1 MHDQL
6 IAAIVKEIAPVLTG
20 QTLGK
25 VWQLARAVLVFDL
38 HLRDER
44 YLFIAVEP
52 NEPRLYLVRRRVRE
66 LEQQALAPEPFVLML
81 RKQLGV
87 ARLLNLTK
95 DADDRI
101 VRFSFVARDLV
112 GAEHEATLVAQLT
125 GRAANLFLLDAARR
139 VVATLRPAHGA
150 GQEIGATYQPPPSP
164 HAPESQREHAPK
176 SHHETTTR
184 SPAPPPFTQGAFAT
198 LSEAA
203 DAYYQARAA
212 ERAFAARA
220 TALAARLR
228 QEAARR
234 EKLQR
239 NLERDLAAHGDA
251 DEHRRIGDLLLANLA
266 TAEREGARVRLT
278 DYYADDAPQIELEI
292 DEHATLQ
299 EEAARRFAR
308 YAKAKRAAQEIN
320 ERLAALQTE
329 LDALAAQRAE
339 LERAISTHDADALEA
354 IAAQFER
361 RAGRRGAQTQA
372 GQQKQGRTKVDR
384 KATEQAKVARV
395 YRSSDGYEIL
405 VGRGAR
411 ANDQLTFRLARP
423 HDLWLHAADYPGS
436 HVVVRN
442 PQRTEIPQRTV
453 IEAAQ
458 LAAHYSQAKQ
468 DAKVAV
474 HYTQR
479 KFVAK
484 PKGAAPGLVRIA
496 SFRSML
502 VVPRESGERI

>member
-6 IAAIVKEIAPVLTG
+6 ISAIIKELAPLLTG

-25 VWQLARAVLVFDL
+25 VWQLTRATLVLDFR
-38 HLRDER
+38 LRADR
-44 YLFIAVEP
+44 YLLLAVEP
-52 NEPRLYLVRRRVRE
+52 NEPRLHLVRRTVRE
-66 LEQQALAPEPFVLML
+66 LERQAQTPEPFVLML
-81 RKQLGV
+81 RKQLGG
-87 ARLLNLTK
+87 ARLLKLTK

-101 VRFSFVARDLV
+101 VRLYFAARDIV
-112 GAEHEATLVAQLT
+112 GTEHEATLVAQLT
-125 GRAANLFLLDAARR
+125 GRAANLFLLDAAQRI
-139 VVATLRPAHGA
+139 VATLRPAHGA
-150 GQEIGATYQPPPSP
+150 GQEIGATYQPPLSP
-164 HAPESQREHAPK
+164 QAHESESQREQTA
-176 SHHETTTR
+176 R
-184 SPAPPPFTQGAFAT
+184 SSAPPFTQGACAT

-228 QEAARR
+228 QEITRR

-251 DEHRRIGDLLLANLA
+251 DEHKRIGDLLLANLA
-266 TAEREGARVRLT
+266 TAKREGTRVRLT
-278 DYYADDAPQIELEI
+278 DYYVEGMPLIELEI

-308 YAKAKRAAQEIN
+308 YTKAKRAAQEIN
-320 ERLAALQTE
+320 ERLAVLQTE
-329 LDALAAQRAE
+329 LDALARQRAE
-339 LERAISTHDADALEA
+339 LDRASNTHDAAALET

-361 RAGRRGAQTQA
+361 RAGRRGTQTQT
-372 GQQKQGRTKVDR
+372 GGQKQGRSKVDR

-442 PQRTEIPQRTV
+442 PQRTEMPQRTV

-458 LAAHYSQAKQ
+458 LAAHFSQAKQ

-496 SFRSML
+496 SFRTML
-502 VVPRESGERI
+502 VEPRESGERI

>member
-1 MHDQL
+1 MDPAGHRRGFL
-6 IAAIVKEIAPVLTG
+6 RFFVFERRARRLLGARFGRFAPGALRAFAVG
-20 QTLGK
+20 ALG
-25 VWQLARAVLVFDL
+25 VLARA
-38 HLRDER
+38 LR
-44 YLFIAVEP
+44 VMG
-52 NEPRLYLVRRRVRE
+52 
-66 LEQQALAPEPFVLML
+66 ALALP
-81 RKQLGV
+81 
-87 ARLLNLTK
+87 
-95 DADDRI
+95 
-101 VRFSFVARDLV
+101 
-112 GAEHEATLVAQLT
+112 
-125 GRAANLFLLDAARR
+125 
-139 VVATLRPAHGA
+139 
-150 GQEIGATYQPPPSP
+150 
-164 HAPESQREHAPK
+164 
-176 SHHETTTR
+176 
-184 SPAPPPFTQGAFAT
+184 
-198 LSEAA
+198 
-203 DAYYQARAA
+203 
-212 ERAFAARA
+212 
-220 TALAARLR
+220 
-228 QEAARR
+228 
-234 EKLQR
+234 
-239 NLERDLAAHGDA
+239 
-251 DEHRRIGDLLLANLA
+251 
-266 TAEREGARVRLT
+266 
-278 DYYADDAPQIELEI
+278 
-292 DEHATLQ
+292 
-299 EEAARRFAR
+299 AARRFAR

-320 ERLAALQTE
+320 ERLAVLQTE
-329 LDALAAQRAE
+329 LNALAAQRAE
-339 LERAISTHDADALEA
+339 LERAINTHDADALEA

-442 PQRTEIPQRTV
+442 PRRTEIPQRTV

-458 LAAHYSQAKQ
+458 LAAYYSQAKQ